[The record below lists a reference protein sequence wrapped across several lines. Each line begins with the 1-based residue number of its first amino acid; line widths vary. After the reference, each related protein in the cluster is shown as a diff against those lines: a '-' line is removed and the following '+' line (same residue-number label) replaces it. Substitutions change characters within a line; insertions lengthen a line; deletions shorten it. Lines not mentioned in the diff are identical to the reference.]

1 MITFRVFVKVG
12 DVGALVWADGL
23 RADQVAHSLF
33 LAVDLFERPICVPLP
48 VNLIAVNLWEQAETE
63 KLWTDGRR
71 HTLSL
76 ALHVAH

>member
-1 MITFRVFVKVG
+1 MFVKVG

-23 RADQVAHSLF
+23 RADQVAHGLF
-33 LAVDLFERPICVPLP
+33 LAVDLRECPICVPLP
-48 VNLIAVNLWEQAETE
+48 VNLIAVNLQEQEETE

-76 ALHVAH
+76 AGRVAH